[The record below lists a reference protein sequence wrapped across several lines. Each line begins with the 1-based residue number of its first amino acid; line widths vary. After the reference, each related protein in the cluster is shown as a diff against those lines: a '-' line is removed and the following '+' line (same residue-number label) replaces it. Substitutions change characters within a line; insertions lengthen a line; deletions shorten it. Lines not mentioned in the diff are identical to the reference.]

1 MQTNTQVQ
9 SAPEAD
15 KVAKATISKKTIFA
29 VVGVATSFVLGSV
42 AMASIPKQPLSP
54 QAQVGYDNSLAVE
67 KATKEAHNKSIL
79 ALCESE
85 KTLALA
91 KLKDFYDDHI
101 KLDAEKAK
109 ELVDKSNKNCQGF

>member
-1 MQTNTQVQ
+1 MTTQTQVE
-9 SAPEAD
+9 SIDSVAP
-15 KVAKATISKKTIFA
+15 KATKKINPKTVFA

-54 QAQVGYDNSLAVE
+54 QAQMSYDSALATQ
-67 KATKEAHNKSIL
+67 KATKEAYDKSIVS
-79 ALCESE
+79 LCESE

-101 KLDAEKAK
+101 KLDVEKAK
-109 ELVDKSNKNCQGF
+109 ELVDKSNKVCQGF